1 MRIVDHM
8 AENYCNATVF
18 AKRKLQ
24 NDGLDD
30 LEYIIFK
37 MLELGLQPR
46 LSKGD
51 VSKAYRLL
59 LAKVDN
65 ILFNAVVYSYKGE
78 LYVSTHLAM
87 PFGAVGSVWA
97 FHRIANLVLAFVRQP
112 CKCPLLKY
120 VDDFFAATRRG
131 ISVSGICLANMA
143 MTCLG
148 IPFDPRKTFLF
159 QEQMVILGAKL
170 SMMWAK
176 RGYHLCIEDDK
187 RRRGRKKLSEC
198 FDEKKMEAGVASKSA
213 GQLNW

>member
-1 MRIVDHM
+1 MRMVDHM
-8 AENYCNATVF
+8 TENYCNSTVF

-37 MLELGLQPR
+37 MLELGMKPK

-51 VSKAYRLL
+51 VSKAYRRLP
-59 LAKVDN
+59 AKVED
-65 ILFNAVVYSYKGE
+65 IPFTAIVYSYKGE

-97 FHRIANLVLAFVRQP
+97 FHRIANLVLAFVRQH

-120 VDDFFAATRRG
+120 VDDFFTASRSG
-131 ISVSGICLANMA
+131 LLMSGICLANMA
-143 MTCLG
+143 MTCMG

-159 QEQMVILGAKL
+159 KEQMVILGAKL
-170 SMMWAK
+170 TMMWAR
-176 RGYHLCIEDDK
+176 RGYHLCIEDEK
-187 RRRGRKKLSEC
+187 RKIWRKKLCEC
-198 FDEKKMEAGVASKSA
+198 YEEKKMEAGVA
-213 GQLNW
+213 